1 MIRPTG
7 VTVLAI
13 LAFIGTAFM
22 VLVAIGAF
30 VGGAFIGTMLGASAH
45 QAGAGAAGAGF
56 GAVIGAAIGVGFLI
70 GAALYAACGYGL
82 WNVKEWGRMLTI
94 ILSAIGVVFGA
105 LSLLLAMT
113 HLHIFAM
120 FFTLVRIGIGVLIIW
135 YLSQPQVKAAFMPP
149 VPQAYPA
156 R

>member
-1 MIRPTG
+1 MNRPTG

-13 LAFIGTAFM
+13 LAFIGTALM
-22 VLVAIGAF
+22 VLVAIMAF
-30 VGGAFIGTMLGASAH
+30 LGGAFIGTIVGSAAH

-82 WNVKEWGRMLTI
+82 WNLKEWGRMLTI

-105 LSLLLAMT
+105 LSLLLSMA
-113 HLHIFAM
+113 HFHIFAM
-120 FFTLVRIGIGVLIIW
+120 FFTLVRVAIGVIIIW
-135 YLSQPQVKAAFMPP
+135 YLSQPQVKAAFATAVAQP
-149 VPQAYPA
+149 YPA